1 MLGFKNR
8 LTFLLFYFGN
18 IATVLTGTTKDG
30 LYSTEYSGNGE
41 TPLYWKKQAKDSL
54 RVALSST
61 MNIGVAKNVI
71 LFIGDGMGVSTV
83 TAARILQGQRR
94 NKTGEENILSFEK
107 FPHVAFSK
115 IYSQDYQTPDS
126 ACTATAMLC
135 GVKSNYG
142 TLGVTGNVKRS
153 DCEGSKGNEL
163 SSIFKWSKDKG
174 KSTGIVTTTRITHA
188 TIAAGYSN
196 SADRGWENDANM
208 VNVKGGC
215 KDIAK
220 QLIEDNKDIQVL
232 LGGGRR
238 NFLPFDAEDPEGY
251 NLYRTGRRDNRNLI
265 DDWVDDKVKKNKTH
279 RYVWNS
285 TDFYQV
291 NADKTDYLLGLFE
304 GSHMQ
309 FEADRLT
316 TREKAGEPSLA
327 EMTTKAIE
335 ILRKNNKNGYFLL
348 VEGGRIDHA
357 HHDSMAHKS
366 LVDTL
371 AFADAVAIA
380 RDGYPYTTLMYAN
393 GPGAPV
399 YEERRNLTGS
409 AVPLYSETHSGEDV
423 PIYARG
429 PMSHLFQG
437 VKEQNYIAHVMAYA
451 SCVGDYKNRE
461 DCAAS
466 LSNIENTHHSCPKN
480 SKNSRRKL
488 ADLFDRNSRFT
499 GNGETPFYWRKQA
512 KDEIHKILNA
522 EPNIGPAKNV
532 ILFLGDGMGVST
544 VTAARILQGQ
554 NKGQT
559 GEENILSWEKFP
571 YTALSKTYNQDY
583 QTADSAGTATA
594 FLCGVKANYGTTGVD
609 ASTKRYDCE
618 SSKGA
623 EVSSILR
630 WSMDKGKSTGIV
642 TTARVTHATP
652 ASGYS
657 SSANRNWEGDSD
669 MVNVTGGCKDI
680 ARQLIEDN
688 PDIQVILGGGRRYFL
703 PFDAKDPEGYNLWF
717 TGRRDNRS
725 LVQEWLDEKNERNKR
740 HRYVWNSS
748 DFYSVNAAE
757 TDYLLGLFQPSHMQ
771 YEIER
776 LTSKEKGGEPSLSE
790 MTEKA
795 IDILSRNT
803 NGYFLLVEG
812 SGRIDHGHHDNKP
825 KRALTD
831 TLAFADA
838 VAKADEITNE
848 QDTICR

>member
-1 MLGFKNR
+1 
-8 LTFLLFYFGN
+8 
-18 IATVLTGTTKDG
+18 
-30 LYSTEYSGNGE
+30 
-41 TPLYWKKQAKDSL
+41 
-54 RVALSST
+54 
-61 MNIGVAKNVI
+61 
-71 LFIGDGMGVSTV
+71 
-83 TAARILQGQRR
+83 
-94 NKTGEENILSFEK
+94 
-107 FPHVAFSK
+107 
-115 IYSQDYQTPDS
+115 
-126 ACTATAMLC
+126 MLC

-188 TIAAGYSN
+188 TVAAGYSN

-220 QLIEDNKDIQVL
+220 QLTEDNKDIQVL

-316 TREKAGEPSLA
+316 AREKAGEPSLA

-357 HHDSMAHKS
+357 HHDSMALKS

-371 AFADAVAIA
+371 AFADAVAVADELTSDRETLIIVTADHSHVFVISGYPTRGNPILGLTSKNGEPKIA

-399 YEERRNLTGS
+399 YEERRNLTGVNTDDEEFVFQS

-480 SKNSRRKL
+480 SSYKNHIS
-488 ADLFDRNSRFT
+488 
-499 GNGETPFYWRKQA
+499 
-512 KDEIHKILNA
+512 IC
-522 EPNIGPAKNV
+522 
-532 ILFLGDGMGVST
+532 ILFLCFYV
-544 VTAARILQGQ
+544 
-554 NKGQT
+554 
-559 GEENILSWEKFP
+559 
-571 YTALSKTYNQDY
+571 
-583 QTADSAGTATA
+583 
-594 FLCGVKANYGTTGVD
+594 VKWP
-609 ASTKRYDCE
+609 
-618 SSKGA
+618 
-623 EVSSILR
+623 L
-630 WSMDKGKSTGIV
+630 
-642 TTARVTHATP
+642 TP
-652 ASGYS
+652 
-657 SSANRNWEGDSD
+657 R
-669 MVNVTGGCKDI
+669 
-680 ARQLIEDN
+680 
-688 PDIQVILGGGRRYFL
+688 
-703 PFDAKDPEGYNLWF
+703 
-717 TGRRDNRS
+717 
-725 LVQEWLDEKNERNKR
+725 
-740 HRYVWNSS
+740 
-748 DFYSVNAAE
+748 
-757 TDYLLGLFQPSHMQ
+757 
-771 YEIER
+771 
-776 LTSKEKGGEPSLSE
+776 
-790 MTEKA
+790 
-795 IDILSRNT
+795 
-803 NGYFLLVEG
+803 
-812 SGRIDHGHHDNKP
+812 
-825 KRALTD
+825 
-831 TLAFADA
+831 
-838 VAKADEITNE
+838 
-848 QDTICR
+848 